1 MHLKCLTL
9 SNKYLLPP
17 HVRAVAAAAAVA
29 AAVVVVVRLDLDFG
43 QGMEMRFFGSEI
55 SEKKQLNCLDGLHKY
70 WCYHKN
76 IVPLSNK
83 CSG

>member
-17 HVRAVAAAAAVA
+17 HVRAVAAAVVAAVVVVV
-29 AAVVVVVRLDLDFG
+29 VVVVVRLDLDFG

-55 SEKKQLNCLDGLHKY
+55 SEKN
-70 WCYHKN
+70 N
-76 IVPLSNK
+76 
-83 CSG
+83 